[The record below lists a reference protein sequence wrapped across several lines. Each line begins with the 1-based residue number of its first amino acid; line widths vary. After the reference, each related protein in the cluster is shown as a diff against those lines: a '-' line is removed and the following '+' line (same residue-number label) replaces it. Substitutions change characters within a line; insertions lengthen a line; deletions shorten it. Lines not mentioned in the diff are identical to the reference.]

1 MEEDFGKILYEFLR
15 ENEMT
20 QSYFA
25 QRVGVKQSQVSEWL
39 KGKAKPG
46 YDTLKKISEALEVP
60 ADYFLGLTD
69 TYWIEKTLRKF
80 YGGFY
85 FTA

>member
-1 MEEDFGKILYEFLR
+1 MNTSFDFSEILRNFLR
-15 ENEMT
+15 DNSLT
-20 QSYFA
+20 QQEFA
-25 QRVGVKQSQVSEWL
+25 ETIRVKQSLVSEWL

-69 TYWIEKTLRKF
+69 TY
-80 YGGFY
+80 
-85 FTA
+85 